1 MDKFGNLYD
10 NLSSIY
16 SELEDIMGSLY
27 EELQKDPMNME
38 KANLLQGLGSVA
50 NKVISSQMEFVE
62 SYGDPQF
69 KDNLLTNLDNRQ
81 RALLEALAID
91 RARFK

>member
-1 MDKFGNLYD
+1 MEKFGNLYD
-10 NLSSIY
+10 NLSAIN

-27 EELQKDPMNME
+27 EELQNAPMNME
-38 KANLLQGLGSVA
+38 KANLLHGLGSVA
-50 NKVISSQMEFVE
+50 NRILSSQMEFVE
-62 SYGDPQF
+62 SYGEPQY

-91 RARFK
+91 KARFK

>member
-1 MDKFGNLYD
+1 MDKFGRVYD

-27 EELQKDPMNME
+27 EELQNEPTNME
-38 KANLLQGLGSVA
+38 KSNLLQGLGSVA
-50 NKVISSQMEFVE
+50 NRILSSQMEFVE
-62 SYGDPQF
+62 SYGDPQY

-81 RALLEALAID
+81 SALLDALAID
-91 RARFK
+91 KARFK